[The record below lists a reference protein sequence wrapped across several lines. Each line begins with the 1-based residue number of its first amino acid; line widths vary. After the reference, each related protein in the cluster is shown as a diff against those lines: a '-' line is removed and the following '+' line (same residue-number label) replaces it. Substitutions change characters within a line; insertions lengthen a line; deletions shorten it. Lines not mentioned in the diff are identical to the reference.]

1 MDPYNGRLCI
11 RSDEAGERLALAQ
24 ELLEAGNGAV
34 VLDGVLV
41 LQSVGNEISAAV
53 LAKSSARDY
62 AAQVASAKAL
72 LAGSTLVVPNTE
84 GRLRWEVLDE
94 TGSVLLWR
102 AS

>member
-1 MDPYNGRLCI
+1 MDPYHGRLCI
-11 RSDEAGERLALAQ
+11 RSDEAGDRLALAQ
-24 ELLEAGNGAV
+24 ELLESGEGAV

-41 LQSVGNEISAAV
+41 LQSAGSEISAAV

-72 LAGSTLVVPNTE
+72 LAGSTLVMSNTK
-84 GRLRWEVLDE
+84 GKLRWEVVDE